1 MAEAYVRASLRFVS
15 AIYEWVKLCLVMWNI
30 LQFFPC
36 VRSEFCGNV
45 AENMGHAPWISNKP
59 DMRFRNSFPFPK
71 NAKFAPIFSPRLTF
85 LPGAQF
91 SPDTFSAACF
101 LIKKNCHRTANVPT
115 QNIVILAPF
124 LRSDFCFDR
133 WRHTQQVA
141 YDNLWTLS

>member
-30 LQFFPC
+30 LQFFSLRKFWVLRKCRGWGTRLEFQTNLICDFEIPSPC
-36 VRSEFCGNV
+36 RKMTNLPQFSLRAWLF
-45 AENMGHAPWISNKP
+45 
-59 DMRFRNSFPFPK
+59 FRGLN
-71 NAKFAPIFSPRLTF
+71 F
-85 LPGAQF
+85 LPIL
-91 SPDTFSAACF
+91 SPAACF